1 MSMKAGMEK
10 VPGMGTEIWQQYE
23 QGVDYKT
30 RIGLYRTVDLNER
43 FYSGDQWVGVPHE
56 GLPTPVVNFIKYAT
70 AWKVAAVTERRLGM
84 QFYADG
90 LSDGGDIDIYARQVS
105 DYCDMLWERLK
116 MDYVTKEGLKQA
128 AITGDYVQ
136 YFYWDSELS
145 TGQAVTGDIATQ
157 LIDNVNYYPGNPNT
171 PDVQSQPYI
180 ILAFREMV
188 DKVRE
193 EAKRNGCGN
202 VDEITADEETEYTAG
217 DRGKVEMDGSGKC
230 NVLIKMYKQDG
241 RVWCEKAVRN
251 AIVQPAKDT
260 KLTRYPVSLMNWET
274 RKNCC
279 HGVAEVTGLIPNQ
292 VYINKIMALSQLSQ
306 MQMSFPKV
314 VYDRT
319 RIREWTNKVAGA
331 IPVNGDIGGAAQYL
345 TPPGVAYDAWRG
357 LDVTLDKTMRM
368 MGANDVTLG
377 SIRNPDNTSAFIAA
391 RDAAMV
397 PLQSHQER
405 FYAFVEDIGQIWLDF
420 IRNFYKGGRMI
431 PIVKDG
437 QRIFVPLPDGA
448 LDEYAMRLKV
458 EVGPSTMWSEI
469 QVLQTLDNLL
479 KGGKLT
485 LKQYLERLPDGH
497 IPMKQELLQEIA
509 EMEAEKNGA
518 GGPAST
524 MAPGSARPGIGM
536 PMAAGP
542 AAEMEAEKNGA
553 GGPAS
558 TMASGSARP
567 GTGMP
572 MAAGPAV
579 QMEQA
584 KSGQGM
590 PAGAGVMPPGGGGA
604 PGGQLPPM
612 QGAGGAAGGQQMPL
626 PINAVPGQ
634 SVKAGGQPSSG
645 PAGHL
650 PPREGSG
657 QLVTI
662 LKLVQAGAQS
672 GDVKPEVA
680 QAVGKAV
687 QSGADITEIVEV
699 LKKAAAQGMVSEKFM
714 AVLAELVGGS
724 TVGKSNGT
732 QAAAVFTRRGNE
744 TTKAAGPAKQA
755 IESGMGTGAAGGHA
769 GPPLQGTNGNAGVA
783 AGAGAGMAGD
793 AEGAAGIPQSPTAP
807 APFRARGPLGT
818 GATVGQP
825 GAAAGAQRAG
835 KRTAA
840 PGIDIK
846 RKADRAMDITG
857 VPGMAAAP
865 QDGKAMLEALMALL
879 KEGVATG
886 DVDEDVPEAIGK
898 LVTAGVKTEAIIA
911 ALKQASEAG
920 KISPLVLAKAEKL
933 LGGAGAAMEEATD
946 RGKLLRSNR
955 NQLTR

>member
-10 VPGMGTEIWQQYE
+10 VPGMGTEIWRQYE

-145 TGQAVTGDIATQ
+145 TGQAVTGDITTQ

-241 RVWCEKAVRN
+241 CVWCEKAVRN

-542 AAEMEAEKNGA
+542 AAEKE
-553 GGPAS
+553 GGS
-558 TMASGSARP
+558 TMGKSGEMQAAPGSARP

-572 MAAGPAV
+572 MAAGPAAE
-579 QMEQA
+579 MEAEKNGAGGPQG
-584 KSGQGM
+584 GQGM
-590 PAGAGVMPPGGGGA
+590 PPTGGGVMPP
-604 PGGQLPPM
+604 
-612 QGAGGAAGGQQMPL
+612 
-626 PINAVPGQ
+626 
-634 SVKAGGQPSSG
+634 GGQPSSG

-650 PPREGSG
+650 SPREGSG

-680 QAVGKAV
+680 QAVGKIV
-687 QSGADITEIVEV
+687 QSGADITEIIEV
-699 LKKAAAQGMVSEKFM
+699 LKKAAAQGMVSEKFIT
-714 AVLAELVGGS
+714 AL
-724 TVGKSNGT
+724 
-732 QAAAVFTRRGNE
+732 
-744 TTKAAGPAKQA
+744 KQVVQ
-755 IESGMGTGAAGGHA
+755 SGMGADAVGGHT
-769 GPPLQGTNGNAGVA
+769 GLPLQGTNGNAGVA

-846 RKADRAMDITG
+846 RKADRAMGITEL
-857 VPGMAAAP
+857 PGTAAAP

-886 DVDEDVPEAIGK
+886 DVEADVPEVIGK
-898 LVTAGVKTEAIIA
+898 LVTAGVKATAVLADGEKGAGSKEASSAAAFARPDNGVTWAELSAAVLA

-933 LGGAGAAMEEATD
+933 LGGADAALEEATD
-946 RGKLLRSNR
+946 RSKVLRSNR